1 MKIKLDL
8 VKNKIWDDIEKSHL
22 MPLLFSVGAI
32 SGTTFFVPS
41 NYILTAEYLL
51 PNIKQ
56 VDVQYFFIDI

>member
-1 MKIKLDL
+1 
-8 VKNKIWDDIEKSHL
+8 

-32 SGTTFFVPS
+32 SGTIFFVPS